1 MCVFGDKMQQAK
13 EMPLK
18 TLMTNSENTSST
30 SSFKMVGSRKNQG
43 YAMHHKSFGVET
55 EKHKELSI
63 SPLRQ
68 VTRGQCIIHADE
80 SVCNI

>member
-43 YAMHHKSFGVET
+43 YAMHHKSFGVEN
-55 EKHKELSI
+55 EKHKAQLALCDKLLEANASFMPMRML
-63 SPLRQ
+63 
-68 VTRGQCIIHADE
+68 QCL
-80 SVCNI
+80 